1 MNTFASI
8 ITEPAL
14 PETSAARPN
23 VSGIEF
29 QPIDVEK
36 ALWLLDQ
43 LDAFDPIEQRETFEF
58 LRQALNE
65 DRAAAGERLVFS

>member
-1 MNTFASI
+1 MSVF
-8 ITEPAL
+8 EPIVAE
-14 PETSAARPN
+14 PEPPEISAVGPN

-29 QPIDVEK
+29 QPINVEK

-43 LDAFDPIEQRETFEF
+43 LDAFDPAEQRETFEY

-65 DRAAAGERLVFS
+65 DRAAGGERLVFS